1 MQNALNDNL
10 LLNKKIQDGEYMK
23 ITTIR
28 TNWAESELQQN
39 THIITICNKCI
50 IVDAGAKL
58 EDVMNIVG
66 DNKVEAILIT
76 HAHFDHISNIDAY
89 EIAFGCPIYMNE
101 HSQKFLHDTHL
112 NASKYFV
119 GDIIFDAENI
129 HYIKGKETLH
139 IAGIDVQAIYT
150 PGHSDDSMCYLCT
163 DKQVENNAEKILD
176 MINNKQDISSTEQHS
191 ALFTGDTCFA
201 RAVGRTDLAT
211 GNPKRLIVSLN
222 HILKLDF
229 TTAYTGHMRHT
240 TKQEQEQNIPTWI
253 KYIKSQLGIDH
264 NQQ

>member
-1 MQNALNDNL
+1 MRVN
-10 LLNKKIQDGEYMK
+10 
-23 ITTIR
+23 TIR
-28 TNWAESELQQN
+28 TNWADSELKQN
-39 THIITICNKCI
+39 THIITINDKCI
-50 IVDAGAKL
+50 IVDAGASL
-58 EDVMNIVG
+58 DDILNVVG

-101 HSQKFLHDTHL
+101 HSKKFLHNTEL
-112 NASKYFV
+112 NVSKFFV

-139 IAGIDVQAIYT
+139 IAGIDVKAIYT
-150 PGHSDDSMCYLCT
+150 PGHSEDSMCYLCT
-163 DKQVENNAEKILD
+163 DHEIEDNSEQILD
-176 MINNKQDISSTEQHS
+176 MINNKQDISDIEQQKV
-191 ALFTGDTCFA
+191 LFTGDTCFA
-201 RAVGRTDLAT
+201 KAVGRTDLIT

-222 HILKLDF
+222 HLLKLDF

-253 KYIKSQLGIDH
+253 KYIKSQLLP
-264 NQQ
+264 NNENKQ